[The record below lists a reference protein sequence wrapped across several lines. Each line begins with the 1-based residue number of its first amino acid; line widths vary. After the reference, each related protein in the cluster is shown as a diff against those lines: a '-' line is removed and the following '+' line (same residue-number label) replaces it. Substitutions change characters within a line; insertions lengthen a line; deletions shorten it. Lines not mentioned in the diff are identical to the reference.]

1 MKTGKETGKPMEN
14 KIKEVIVVEGR
25 DDENAIRRSLSAD
38 TIATHGFGIRKE
50 TWDLMEKAYRE
61 RGLIIFTDPD
71 FSGEEIRK
79 KINARFP
86 EAKNAFLSRQEATV
100 KGDIGIENASPD
112 SIRTALE
119 KACCTHTEIRDEF
132 SLEDLAGAGL
142 IGNAASAER
151 RASLGRKLGIGYGNG
166 KTFLK
171 KLNQFGISREDFIR
185 ECHRLEE
192 EVNS

>member
-1 MKTGKETGKPMEN
+1 MKKETGKPMEN

-25 DDENAIRRSLSAD
+25 DDENAIRRSLRAD

-50 TWDLMEKAYRE
+50 TWQLMEKAYRE

-86 EAKNAFLSRQEATV
+86 EAKNAFLSRQEATD
-100 KGDIGIENASPD
+100 KGDIGIENASPE
-112 SIRTALE
+112 SIRAALE
-119 KACCTHTEIRDEF
+119 KAHCTRTEIREEF
-132 SLEDLAGAGL
+132 SVEDLVGAGL
-142 IGNAASAER
+142 IGDPVASDR
-151 RASLGRKLGIGYGNG
+151 RAALGRRLGIGYGNG

-171 KLNQFGISREDFIR
+171 KLNQFGICREDFLR
-185 ECHRLEE
+185 ECQRLEE
-192 EVNS
+192 EENS